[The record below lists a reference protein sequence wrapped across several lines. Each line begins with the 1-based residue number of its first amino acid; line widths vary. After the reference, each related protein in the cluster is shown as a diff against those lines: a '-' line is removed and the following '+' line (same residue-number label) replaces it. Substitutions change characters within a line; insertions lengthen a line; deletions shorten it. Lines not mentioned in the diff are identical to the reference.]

1 VSLGSAGL
9 TAHFF
14 PAVLDESPS
23 QDLEGFY
30 LVLKQASCGL
40 LNIAPWKNLEN
51 FHKISQSH
59 TLPPLDE
66 SLKRLWTVI
75 FEQDGQFGPICHV

>member
-1 VSLGSAGL
+1 
-9 TAHFF
+9 
-14 PAVLDESPS
+14 LDSS
-23 QDLEGFY
+23 TGKVKFHSDRL
-30 LVLKQASCGL
+30 LALKQASCGL